1 MRIWTWLLV
10 VVVSWPLWLVA
21 LDDELEA
28 MATKVR
34 EFYGQ
39 RAEQRV
45 RSWRQLVSEGL
56 DWSEQQKLE
65 RVNAFFNQLQFLDDI
80 DVWGQEDYWAT
91 PVEFLGANA
100 GDCDDFSI
108 GKYFTLR
115 ELGIDDSKM
124 RLVYVNA
131 LEYQQFHMVVA
142 YYATP
147 SSEPVILDNINP
159 TILPAGRRGDLQ
171 PIYSFNGE
179 HLWLMKEKGRGQLAG
194 KASRLKLWNDLRER
208 WRLNELRKP
217 IANFEY

>member
-45 RSWRQLVSEGL
+45 RSWRQLVSEGQ
-56 DWSEQQKLE
+56 DWSEQEKLE

-131 LEYQQFHMVVA
+131 LEYKQFHMVVA